1 MSPAYGK
8 ASCWSLRRAAPKPLG
23 ALLSLSLLDVFFF
36 SYSEVLKVVVV
47 LVLRVVLSDGAKASV
62 RLTTQTSP
70 SINRNIL
77 LRDNADGEVTSETVC
92 IDLSR
97 FADYRRKDLVAE
109 SWKLKGDAK
118 LQLLTSSRLT
128 DGHTI
133 RSAGKTLEP
142 HLGRPVA
149 HTPSYLGP
157 HTPSDCTF
165 GPSQPSKQTNL
176 AKTTCSNH

>member
-77 LRDNADGEVTSETVC
+77 LRDNEGEGEGEVTSETVDLLFVIIIC
-92 IDLSR
+92 IDSTR
-97 FADYRRKDLVAE
+97 
-109 SWKLKGDAK
+109 
-118 LQLLTSSRLT
+118 T
-128 DGHTI
+128 
-133 RSAGKTLEP
+133 
-142 HLGRPVA
+142 
-149 HTPSYLGP
+149 
-157 HTPSDCTF
+157 
-165 GPSQPSKQTNL
+165 
-176 AKTTCSNH
+176 